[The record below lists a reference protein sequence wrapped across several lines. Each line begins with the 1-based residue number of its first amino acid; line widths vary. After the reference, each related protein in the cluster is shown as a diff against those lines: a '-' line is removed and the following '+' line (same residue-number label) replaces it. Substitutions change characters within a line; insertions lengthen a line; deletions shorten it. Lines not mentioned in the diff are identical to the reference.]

1 MHVRHRAVTDVSQDG
16 PKEVPPMSQTPDAT
30 DTEATEPRVT
40 VEMGGSNILIRATA
54 HVGRSF
60 TATIADAINA
70 ATDADTTVVIDPEPI
85 RCDDSFAAYDD
96 DGVGAGCSV
105 HESCRPVA
113 ADVVATGIVRLRTER
128 RSWLVDVGRGVMCQC
143 DGDVEVRFLGP
154 ESWTRVVAICIT
166 PTRLIALLP
175 HGGMVSAGRAHDV
188 AA

>member
-1 MHVRHRAVTDVSQDG
+1 
-16 PKEVPPMSQTPDAT
+16 MSQPPDAP

-40 VEMGGSNILIRATA
+40 VEMGGTNILIRATA

-85 RCDDSFAAYDD
+85 PCDDSFAAYTDT
-96 DGVGAGCSV
+96 GAAAECTV
-105 HESCRPVA
+105 HDSCRPVA
-113 ADVVATGIVRLRTER
+113 AEVVAVGIVRLRTER
-128 RSWLVDVGRGVMCQC
+128 RSWLVDVAKGVLCRC
-143 DGDVEVRFLGP
+143 DGDVDVRFLGP

-166 PTRLIALLP
+166 PSRLIALLP
-175 HGGMVSAGRAHDV
+175 HGGMLSAGRAHDV